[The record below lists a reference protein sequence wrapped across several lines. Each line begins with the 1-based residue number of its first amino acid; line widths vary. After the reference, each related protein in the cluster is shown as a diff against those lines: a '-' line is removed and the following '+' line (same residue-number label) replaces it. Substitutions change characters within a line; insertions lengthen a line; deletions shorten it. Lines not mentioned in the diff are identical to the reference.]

1 MKILLLGHEGM
12 LGKDLHRLLSM
23 GHEVTGRDVGDFDI
37 ASLDQCIDLI
47 KSIQP
52 NVVINAAA
60 YTNVDGCESNERQ
73 CMAVNAQGVGNLVAS
88 CQDLNLKIVHFSTD
102 YIFDGTK
109 GEPYL
114 EGDIPS
120 PLNAYGRSKLGG
132 EKALSAH
139 PDHLLIRTA
148 WLYGGKARNFVTAIL
163 EKAKTNKTIEVVD
176 DQEGSPTYTRDLA
189 AAVKHLIEGD
199 FKGTFHVTNRGRC
212 SWYDF
217 AGKIV
222 EYAGL
227 PDVSVKPMSSDR
239 LDRPARRP
247 AFSVLSCRKF
257 MTATG
262 KVMRPWQIALQEYLE
277 EDLRIKTGTA

>member
-23 GHEVTGRDVGDFDI
+23 GYEVTGRDVGDFDI

-109 GEPYL
+109 REPYL

-217 AGKIV
+217 AGRS
-222 EYAGL
+222 L
-227 PDVSVKPMSSDR
+227 NM
-239 LDRPARRP
+239 PA
-247 AFSVLSCRKF
+247 CRMF
-257 MTATG
+257 
-262 KVMRPWQIALQEYLE
+262 P
-277 EDLRIKTGTA
+277 